1 MMLRYKDSHADG
13 IGIVTAWPHNM
24 TNATSSSLACFCSR
38 NNLTNHNESQKDD
51 L

>member
-1 MMLRYKDSHADG
+1 MLMGLVSLLL
-13 IGIVTAWPHNM
+13 WPHNM